1 MGEACEKARA
11 EVERLRVEL
20 GEVREELRREMEGA
34 GGANVVTGEERGD
47 GEQEVAEVDD
57 VQEGLESLA
66 LGGGA

>member
-11 EVERLRVEL
+11 EVGRLRVEL
-20 GEVREELRREMEGA
+20 GEVREELRREREGA
-34 GGANVVTGEERGD
+34 GGANEVTGKERGD
-47 GEQEVAEVDD
+47 GEQEVGKVKD